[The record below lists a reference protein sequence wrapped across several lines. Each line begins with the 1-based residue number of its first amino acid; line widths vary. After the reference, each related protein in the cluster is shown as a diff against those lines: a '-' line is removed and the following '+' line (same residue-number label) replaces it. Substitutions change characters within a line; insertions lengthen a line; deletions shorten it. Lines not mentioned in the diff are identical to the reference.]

1 MSKMNLTEAT
11 MLALQGKLV
20 ENKASK
26 RPKKVA
32 KKVESIDVNVD
43 DNTTVSVDTT
53 TTVVET
59 PDATIIIE
67 EPVAE
72 PEIVEPIETVEVPV
86 EGDETIIPEEIIEP
100 EAVETAVEDEL
111 DVEVAE
117 DEDDEEEF
125 VESVKVTENK
135 KLQEEVDEEAYS
147 IAEKIA
153 KEIEEKG
160 IMNFEEVDARI
171 IELSSKTEEE
181 ILNSDFKNSVYG
193 CLNFEGIDQNF
204 STGDFFT
211 QTYAEEHPEVLEESK
226 KVEENIDI
234 EISEDGKEIEVT
246 TDDGEEVEVKD
257 ETPDDSEEPA
267 VEDGLDENKKLNEE
281 VTDDTIV
288 KIEPRYLVGKDGKHF
303 DQTVF
308 FKVTYKVVKGYLVPI
323 SEEIVGWTW
332 GETDKYSEEGN
343 NLKADYS
350 GDLQVAV
357 DDINKGN
364 TSNYMTVDS
373 LSENKKLNEDY
384 SAAPFRDLMYDCMR
398 DDIEP
403 GDVMADRML
412 SAWSD
417 DDCKWY
423 CETYELVE
431 ILPDCTDERYYKDIW
446 GNIRDISGQIVE
458 EELEENKEV
467 KEEAG
472 AAALLGGVALGAVAD
487 AVVDRVHNV
496 LGSVNE
502 AIKYSS
508 KSFNEALTKFY
519 KKENSKVES
528 VKLTKF
534 ASLKENIKLEAK
546 IKFTDETEKD
556 VCLEMKPTSTNKSF
570 VRYSLEEVSS
580 KKTEGKT
587 NNQSLNML
595 TYKTNKNV
603 LECRYISKK

>member
-20 ENKASK
+20 ENKATK
-26 RPKKVA
+26 RPMKVA

-53 TTVVET
+53 MTVVET

-67 EPVAE
+67 EPVVE
-72 PEIVEPIETVEVPV
+72 QEIVEPIEEPIETVEVPV
-86 EGDETIIPEEIIEP
+86 EGDETIIPEEIVEP
-100 EAVETAVEDEL
+100 EAIETPVEEL
-111 DVEVAE
+111 DVEVAD
-117 DEDDEEEF
+117 DEDDEEI

-147 IAEKIA
+147 IAETIA

-211 QTYAEEHPEVLEESK
+211 QTYAEEHPEVLEEGK

-234 EISEDGKEIEVT
+234 EISEDGKEVEVT
-246 TDDGEEVEVKD
+246 TDDAEQVEVID
-257 ETPDDSEEPA
+257 ETPVEETEIPEEVVTDIEEP
-267 VEDGLDENKKLNEE
+267 LDENKKLEE
-281 VTDDTIV
+281 D
-288 KIEPRYLVGKDGKHF
+288 IE
-303 DQTVF
+303 
-308 FKVTYKVVKGYLVPI
+308 
-323 SEEIVGWTW
+323 
-332 GETDKYSEEGN
+332 
-343 NLKADYS
+343 
-350 GDLQVAV
+350 
-357 DDINKGN
+357 
-364 TSNYMTVDS
+364 
-373 LSENKKLNEDY
+373 
-384 SAAPFRDLMYDCMR
+384 AAPFRNMIYDEIA
-398 DDIEP
+398 DDPDGAREIAERL
-403 GDVMADRML
+403 AR
-412 SAWSD
+412 AWSD

-431 ILPDCTDERYYKDIW
+431 VLPDCTDERYYKDIW

-458 EELEENKEV
+458 NELDESKCE
-467 KEEAG
+467 KEESVLGTIG
-472 AAALLGGVALGAVAD
+472 AAAAGAVAG
-487 AVVDRVHNV
+487 AVVDSIKD
-496 LGSVNE
+496 GIESKFE

-519 KKENSKVES
+519 KKENEKVES

-534 ASLKENIKLEAK
+534 SSLNETIKLTAEITNTDK
-546 IKFTDETEKD
+546 VVESVNLELSPLSSNEPFT
-556 VCLEMKPTSTNKSF
+556 
-570 VRYSLEEVSS
+570 RYSVKEVSNI
-580 KKTEGKT
+580 KTEGKE

-595 TYKTNKNV
+595 TYKTSKNV

>member
-59 PDATIIIE
+59 QDATIIIE

-72 PEIVEPIETVEVPV
+72 PEIEEPVETVEVPV

-100 EAVETAVEDEL
+100 ETTETPVEDEL

-117 DEDDEEEF
+117 DEDDEDDEEF

-171 IELSSKTEEE
+171 IELSNKTEEE

-211 QTYAEEHPEVLEESK
+211 QTYAEQHPEVLEESK
-226 KVEENIDI
+226 ETNLKVGDKVTLVRTNVSYNGKNGVIAYISETAKRPYVVDFGDGTIDSFTIDELEIADETKKVEESVEI
-234 EISEDGKEIEVT
+234 EVSDDGKEIEVT
-246 TDDGEEVEVKD
+246 TDNGEEVEVKN
-257 ETPDDSEEPA
+257 ETPDDVEETEIPEEVETIEEP
-267 VEDGLDENKKLNEE
+267 LDENKKLEE
-281 VTDDTIV
+281 DV
-288 KIEPRYLVGKDGKHF
+288 E
-303 DQTVF
+303 
-308 FKVTYKVVKGYLVPI
+308 
-323 SEEIVGWTW
+323 
-332 GETDKYSEEGN
+332 
-343 NLKADYS
+343 
-350 GDLQVAV
+350 
-357 DDINKGN
+357 
-364 TSNYMTVDS
+364 
-373 LSENKKLNEDY
+373 
-384 SAAPFRDLMYDCMR
+384 AAPFRNMIYDEIAGNPDGAGEIAER
-398 DDIEP
+398 L
-403 GDVMADRML
+403 AR
-412 SAWSD
+412 AWSD

-431 ILPDCTDERYYKDIW
+431 VLPDCTDDRYYKDMW
-446 GNIRDISGQIVE
+446 GNIRDKWGQIVE

-467 KEEAG
+467 KEETG
-472 AAALLGGVALGAVAD
+472 AAALLGG
-487 AVVDRVHNV
+487 
-496 LGSVNE
+496 VNE

-546 IKFTDETEKD
+546 IKYADATEKD

-570 VRYSLEEVSS
+570 VRYSLEEILN

>member
-67 EPVAE
+67 EPTTE

-100 EAVETAVEDEL
+100 EAVETSVENEL

-211 QTYAEEHPEVLEESK
+211 QTYAEQHPEVLEENK
-226 KVEENIDI
+226 KVEENVDI
-234 EISEDGKEIEVT
+234 EISDDGKKVEVT
-246 TDDGEEVEVKD
+246 TDDGEEVETID
-257 ETPDDSEEPA
+257 ETPVEETEIPEEVETEIEEPL
-267 VEDGLDENKKLNEE
+267 EENKKLEE
-281 VTDDTIV
+281 D
-288 KIEPRYLVGKDGKHF
+288 IE
-303 DQTVF
+303 
-308 FKVTYKVVKGYLVPI
+308 
-323 SEEIVGWTW
+323 
-332 GETDKYSEEGN
+332 
-343 NLKADYS
+343 
-350 GDLQVAV
+350 
-357 DDINKGN
+357 
-364 TSNYMTVDS
+364 
-373 LSENKKLNEDY
+373 
-384 SAAPFRDLMYDCMR
+384 AAPFRNMIYDSIR
-398 DDIEP
+398 DDIDGAVE
-403 GDVMADRML
+403 VAERL
-412 SAWSD
+412 ARAWSD

-423 CETYELVE
+423 CETYELVNV
-431 ILPDCTDERYYKDIW
+431 LPDCTDERYYKDLW
-446 GNIRDISGQIVE
+446 GNIRDKWGQIVE

-502 AIKYSS
+502 AVKYSS

-546 IKFTDETEKD
+546 IKFADETEKD